1 MGEEKEMI
9 KTTILALTILAA
21 ALPASAQTIRRG
33 EEKSLACDRNSFNQ
47 NRLVT
52 TCEMREQTIAYG
64 GRVAIDPGQN
74 GGVTVKAWDN
84 ANVLVRSKVESAG
97 IDEGSAKIVGA
108 QIQVNTSG
116 GTINA
121 SGPESNKDR
130 NWSVSFEVFVP
141 RRADLNLKTYNGGIS
156 ITGVE
161 GNIQFHAMNGGVNL
175 KHVGGEVVG
184 DTTNGGLNIELAGDR
199 WTGNKLDAR
208 TTNGG
213 INITMPERY
222 SAHFETATVNGR
234 LNLDFPMTVR
244 GELGR
249 KLTTEIGSGGPTI
262 HVETT
267 NGGVNVKRAAI

>member
-1 MGEEKEMI
+1 MK
-9 KTTILALTILAA
+9 KTILALTILAA

-33 EEKSLACDRNSFNQ
+33 EEKSLGCDRNGFNQ
-47 NRLVT
+47 GRLVS

-64 GRVAIDPGQN
+64 GRLSVDPGQN

-84 ANVLVRSKVESAG
+84 ANVMVRSKVESAG

-116 GTINA
+116 GAINA
-121 SGPESNKDR
+121 IGPESSKDR

-141 RRADLNLKTYNGGIS
+141 RHADLNLKTYNGGIS
-156 ITGVE
+156 ITGVQ
-161 GNIQFHAMNGGVNL
+161 GNIQFHAMNGGVSL
-175 KHVGGEVVG
+175 KQVGGDVEG
-184 DTTNGGLNIELAGDR
+184 DTMNGGLNIDLAGDR
-199 WTGNKLDAR
+199 WVGNKLNAK

-213 INITMPERY
+213 VNITMPERY

-234 LNLDFPMTVR
+234 LNVDFPMTVQ
-244 GELGR
+244 GEIGR